1 MFLSVL
7 FGGAGLKNNIAANVF
22 VFGRSITD
30 ELLQN
35 LYIKDFLYYNET
47 DWLPHLFFI
56 FKMLSLPEDNSKP
69 NVCFSVNV

>member
-35 LYIKDFLYYNET
+35 LYQR
-47 DWLPHLFFI
+47 FFV
-56 FKMLSLPEDNSKP
+56 L
-69 NVCFSVNV
+69 